1 MSEIRATTI
10 SDTAGTGPITL
21 TKQHAAKVFERHNS
35 SHTINNSFGVSSIID
50 NGAGDTTVTY
60 SNAFS
65 AATQC
70 LTASAGDEDTSYRLM
85 STVQKEASAATK
97 HRYLI
102 TNSSFTA
109 SDCPVVCSQALGD
122 LA

>member
-1 MSEIRATTI
+1 MSEIRVTTV
-10 SDTAGTGPITL
+10 SDTAGTGPVTL
-21 TKQHAAKVFERHNS
+21 TKQHAVKAFERHNS
-35 SHTINNSFGVSSIID
+35 SHAISSSFGVSSITD

-70 LTASAGDEDTSYRLM
+70 LTAAAGDEDTSHRLM
-85 STVQKEASAATK
+85 TTVQKEASAATK

-102 TNSSFTA
+102 TNSSFSA
-109 SDCPVVCSQALGD
+109 VDCPVACSQALGD